1 MQGKSADQRSDFFLL
16 KDVLLGKSAL
26 QRVFLANQRVRAQA
40 EWRCARKISS
50 LAERRFS
57 AKWYYTRSALQRVV
71 SQSANRRFPKG
82 SRCFFQLLVEQQL
95 PANLAVLRR
104 INRVKSGNN
113 GIVMLTQS
121 IFDICNPKCL
131 NIHTVPSCLNSLHF
145 IVSKHRRFYHRIS
158 TYQCTKSTFL
168 TLMAWLRSLFLDSST
183 SSYITFSLACSK

>member
-1 MQGKSADQRSDFFLL
+1 MNNNS
-16 KDVLLGKSAL
+16 
-26 QRVFLANQRVRAQA
+26 
-40 EWRCARKISS
+40 
-50 LAERRFS
+50 
-57 AKWYYTRSALQRVV
+57 Y
-71 SQSANRRFPKG
+71 
-82 SRCFFQLLVEQQL
+82 
-95 PANLAVLRR
+95 PANLAVMRR

-145 IVSKHRRFYHRIS
+145 VVSKHRRFYHRIS

-183 SSYITFSLACSK
+183 SSYISFSFATILPLEPKCFGFPEASCPVYSKNAGRSLAGIVYG

>member
-1 MQGKSADQRSDFFLL
+1 MLLFRSTCLFIRTCSPKRNYERLL
-16 KDVLLGKSAL
+16 ARGLI
-26 QRVFLANQRVRAQA
+26 RVEV
-40 EWRCARKISS
+40 IH
-50 LAERRFS
+50 
-57 AKWYYTRSALQRVV
+57 
-71 SQSANRRFPKG
+71 
-82 SRCFFQLLVEQQL
+82 QL
-95 PANLAVLRR
+95 PVSYLKVALAFFSLNAEVVLIILIWTIILIQPILRP

-145 IVSKHRRFYHRIS
+145 VVSKHRRFYHRIS

-183 SSYITFSLACSK
+183 SSYISFSLACSK